1 MSDSEIK
8 QRHQKNKG
16 KEPAK
21 KVDEEDTKKLKGY
34 FFPPH
39 K

>member
-1 MSDSEIK
+1 MSDSKI
-8 QRHQKNKG
+8 RHRGKKV

-21 KVDEEDTKKLKGY
+21 KVDEEDTKKYQGQ